1 MGATIEARPRPV
13 KPRWYG
19 VPAAALVAGLLVLG
33 VVGPAVAQPSWFGGP
48 GHGLDASDPRAARD
62 AQRRSLSVWIGASAR
77 DGDVRDIAVQPWSYD
92 WGREVFTGLSH
103 SHRLARFWRDFTL
116 DAEIGGGYRFGDT
129 DSPEAWGAFYIR
141 YDGFPWRDRFYTA
154 FGLSTGLHWLDTL
167 PEAETG
173 PPERPEPNR
182 SKWLHYFSPEI
193 VFSLPDA
200 PRDEVAI
207 RYHHR
212 SGFFGNM
219 NGVWEGSNVLMLSW
233 RRRY

>member
-1 MGATIEARPRPV
+1 MVELRSMSRFVVVIRVALAAVLAVSATPVDAQTASSAVEPASGAARAE
-13 KPRWYG
+13 
-19 VPAAALVAGLLVLG
+19 PA
-33 VVGPAVAQPSWFGGP
+33 
-48 GHGLDASDPRAARD
+48 DPRLARD
-62 AQRRSLSVWIGASAR
+62 ALRRSLSLWIGPSAR

-92 WGREVFTGLSH
+92 WGRDLFVGASH
-103 SHRLARFWRDFTL
+103 SYRFGRFWRDFTF

-129 DSPEAWGAFYIR
+129 NTLDAWGAFYVR
-141 YDGFPWRDRFYTA
+141 YDGFPWRNRLYTA

-173 PPERPEPNR
+173 TPQRPEPNR
-182 SKWLHYFSPEI
+182 SKWLHYFSPEL
-193 VFSLPDA
+193 VFSLPDT

-219 NGVWEGSNVLMLSW
+219 NGVWEGSNVLMVSW